1 MKKALVD
8 FSETTGRYSLLLV
21 KISATALLGCGIV
34 SGVIAL
40 GRTIQPLEKPTQRVA
55 STAAN
60 IGAIGIVGLIAS
72 GAIYLGAGG
81 NGRTTV
87 GAQTENK
94 EDDKDVRDI
103 KWEELVQDLWG
114 TEYCLASCKGCK
126 HLVGE
131 VASCTYMVC
140 AMHPYGQKNCDDWEK
155 R

>member
-1 MKKALVD
+1 MKKVVLS

-21 KISATALLGCGIV
+21 KISATALLGCGSV

-40 GRTIQPLEKPTQRVA
+40 GRTIQPLEKPSQRVA
-55 STAAN
+55 ATAAN
-60 IGAIGIVGLIAS
+60 IGAIGIAGLITS
-72 GAIYLGAGG
+72 GAIYLAGG
-81 NGRTTV
+81 GGRTLV
-87 GAQTENK
+87 AGKTENK
-94 EDDKDVRDI
+94 EDDEDVRDV

-140 AMHPYGQKNCDDWEK
+140 AMHPYGQKNCNDWEK
-155 R
+155 K

>member
-21 KISATALLGCGIV
+21 KISATALLGCGLV
-34 SGVIAL
+34 SGIIAL

-55 STAAN
+55 SAAAN
-60 IGAIGIVGLIAS
+60 IGAIGIAGLIAS
-72 GAIYLGAGG
+72 GAIYLSGGSGGTPVAG
-81 NGRTTV
+81 R
-87 GAQTENK
+87 TENK
-94 EDDKDVRDI
+94 EDDEDVRDV

>member
-34 SGVIAL
+34 SGVVAL

-81 NGRTTV
+81 SGRT
-87 GAQTENK
+87 
-94 EDDKDVRDI
+94 
-103 KWEELVQDLWG
+103 L
-114 TEYCLASCKGCK
+114 KG
-126 HLVGE
+126 
-131 VASCTYMVC
+131 
-140 AMHPYGQKNCDDWEK
+140 
-155 R
+155 

>member
-34 SGVIAL
+34 SGVIAI

-60 IGAIGIVGLIAS
+60 IGAIGIAGLIAS
-72 GAIYLGAGG
+72 GAIYLAGG
-81 NGRTTV
+81 SGRTPV
-87 GAQTENK
+87 AGRAENK
-94 EDDKDVRDI
+94 EDDEDVRDV

-114 TEYCLASCKGCK
+114 AEYCLASCKGCK
-126 HLVGE
+126 HLVRE
-131 VASCTYMVC
+131 VASCAYMVC
-140 AMHPYGQKNCDDWEK
+140 AMHPYGQKDCNDWEK
-155 R
+155 K

>member
-21 KISATALLGCGIV
+21 NISATALLGCGIV

-40 GRTIQPLEKPTQRVA
+40 GRTIQPLEKPVQRVA
-55 STAAN
+55 SAAAN
-60 IGAIGIVGLIAS
+60 IGAIGIAGLIAS
-72 GAIYLGAGG
+72 GAIYLAGG
-81 NGRTTV
+81 SGRTPV
-87 GAQTENK
+87 AGRAENK
-94 EDDKDVRDI
+94 EDDEDVRDV

-131 VASCTYMVC
+131 VASCAYMVC
-140 AMHPYGQKNCDDWEK
+140 AMHPYGQKDCNDWEK
-155 R
+155 K

>member
-34 SGVIAL
+34 SGITAL

-55 STAAN
+55 AAAAN
-60 IGAIGIVGLIAS
+60 IGTIGLAGLIAS
-72 GAIYLGAGG
+72 GAIYLAGG
-81 NGRTTV
+81 GGRTPV
-87 GAQTENK
+87 AGRTENK
-94 EDDKDVRDI
+94 EDDEDIRDV

-114 TEYCLASCKGCK
+114 TEYYLASCKGCK
-126 HLVGE
+126 HLVE
-131 VASCTYMVC
+131 KIAPCTYMIC